1 MGKLKMKKLIQLVME
16 TVQAEPYISSED
28 NVQCTVCHQDPC
40 LFKNHIAKH
49 HQNHPENMQKKVDN
63 QLRN

>member
-1 MGKLKMKKLIQLVME
+1 ME
-16 TVQAEPYISSED
+16 TVQAEHYISSED